1 MEAFVLMGRSA
12 LDWLFFRDVGVV
24 DLFTGDEIDLVGAG
38 PSMLGLGC
46 READL
51 LNGLLV
57 LRFICV
63 LGSRLISK
71 LALSAAA
78 SWSLLCL
85 MPDAKSSA

>member
-1 MEAFVLMGRSA
+1 MSVGLFFTGLILEIDVEAFVLMGRSA

-57 LRFICV
+57 L
-63 LGSRLISK
+63 
-71 LALSAAA
+71 
-78 SWSLLCL
+78 
-85 MPDAKSSA
+85 